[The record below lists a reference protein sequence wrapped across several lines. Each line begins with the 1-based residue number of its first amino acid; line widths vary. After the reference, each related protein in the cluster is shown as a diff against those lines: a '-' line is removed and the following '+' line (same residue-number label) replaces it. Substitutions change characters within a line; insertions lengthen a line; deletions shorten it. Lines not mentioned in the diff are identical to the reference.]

1 MNVKIRNCFIA
12 VHDHDEALAFY
23 RDLLGLE
30 VRTDVKYEGMRWTT
44 VGSKDQD
51 VSIVLEPPLADP
63 NASPAD
69 RKAMKELLAKGHLRA
84 VNFST
89 DDCDAT
95 FERLRAGGAEVLQE
109 PMDMPYGARECAFR
123 DPSGNLI
130 RFSEQKP
137 VTSGGNGVRR

>member
-1 MNVKIRNCFIA
+1 MNVKLRNCFIA

-30 VRTDVKYEGMRWTT
+30 VRNDVKYEGMRWTT
-44 VGSKDQD
+44 VASKGQD
-51 VSIVLEPPLADP
+51 VNIVLEPPLADP
-63 NASPAD
+63 GAAPAD
-69 RKAMKELLAKGHLRA
+69 RKVMKELLAKGLLRG
-84 VNFST
+84 VIFST

-95 FERLRAGGAEVLQE
+95 FEHIQSGGGDVLQE

-130 RFSEQKP
+130 RFSQPK
-137 VTSGGNGVRR
+137 S

>member
-1 MNVKIRNCFIA
+1 MSVKLRNCFIA

-30 VRTDVKYEGMRWTT
+30 VREDVKYEGMRWTT
-44 VGSKDQD
+44 LGAKGQPD
-51 VSIVLEPPLADP
+51 VSVVLEPPLADP
-63 NASPAD
+63 NAPPAD
-69 RKAMKELLAKGHLRA
+69 RQVMKELLAKGFLRG
-84 VNFST
+84 VIFST

-95 FERLRAGGAEVLQE
+95 FEHVQAGGGEVLQE

-130 RFSEQKP
+130 RFSQRK
-137 VTSGGNGVRR
+137 G

>member
-1 MNVKIRNCFIA
+1 MSVKLRNCFIA

-30 VRTDVKYEGMRWTT
+30 VREDVRYEGMRWTT
-44 VGSKDQD
+44 VGAKGQPD
-51 VSIVLEPPLADP
+51 VHIVLEPPLADP

-69 RKAMKELLAKGHLRA
+69 RQAMKEMLAKGLLRG
-84 VNFST
+84 VIFST

-95 FERLRAGGAEVLQE
+95 FEHIQAGGGEVLLG

-130 RFSEQKP
+130 RFSQRK
-137 VTSGGNGVRR
+137 G

>member
-1 MNVKIRNCFIA
+1 MNNLKLRNCFIA

-23 RDLLGLE
+23 RDLLELE
-30 VRTDVKYEGMRWTT
+30 VRADVKYEGMRWTT
-44 VGSKDQD
+44 VGPKGQPD
-51 VSIVLEPPLADP
+51 VNIVLEPPLADP

-69 RKAMKELLAKGHLRA
+69 RTVMKEMLAKGHLRG
-84 VNFST
+84 VIFST

-95 FERLRAGGAEVLQE
+95 FEHIRAGAGDVLQE

-130 RFSEQKP
+130 RFSQPK
-137 VTSGGNGVRR
+137 S